1 MAKTKPKQSSEYQSA
16 VPLNARPLMHS
27 TLYKKQSQE
36 IELKQL
42 RESFDKLQNGE
53 YEVCIA
59 VVLLDL
65 FVVICVREHKH
76 FTET

>member
-1 MAKTKPKQSSEYQSA
+1 
-16 VPLNARPLMHS
+16 MHS